1 MESVRFSG
9 YRIFMSRSTGGP
21 RCLITLVRATI
32 PCSLIA
38 DPHCGDGVESLAV
51 GIYLVGGLV
60 KLYIVYSRPDC
71 TSLDIN
77 QVCSTRSSDHK
88 GRFQCIPPHLGSP
101 HETKCGRSSHSRHTQ
116 DIPRDRSSQRP
127 KVMLCEGRGP

>member
-51 GIYLVGGLV
+51 EIHLVGGG
-60 KLYIVYSRPDC
+60 SSSC
-71 TSLDIN
+71 TMCTADQSA
-77 QVCSTRSSDHK
+77 RA
-88 GRFQCIPPHLGSP
+88 
-101 HETKCGRSSHSRHTQ
+101 
-116 DIPRDRSSQRP
+116 
-127 KVMLCEGRGP
+127 